1 MNRPLDGT
9 PYVDVDFPA
18 DARFLV
24 MARVTVAALAAE
36 LEFDLEAID
45 DLRIAVD
52 ELCVALLPRTNGLPE
67 AADDACRVRL
77 RAVLDG
83 GSILVEGILVEGR
96 ADRAAPEA
104 VREVVS
110 LDELSR
116 SILEVIVD
124 SYQLGPGTFRFRKSR
139 P

>member
-1 MNRPLDGT
+1 MNRPLDET
-9 PYVDVDFPA
+9 PHVNVDFPA

-36 LEFDLEAID
+36 LEFDLETID

-52 ELCVALLPRTNGLPE
+52 ELCVALLSE
-67 AADDACRVRL
+67 AVGDSCRVHL

-83 GSILVEGILVEGR
+83 SSLLVEGMI
-96 ADRAAPEA
+96 DRAASDEP
-104 VREVVS
+104 REVAS

-124 SYQLGPGTFRFRKSR
+124 SYQFGPGTFRFRKSR

>member
-1 MNRPLDGT
+1 MNQPLDGT

-52 ELCVALLPRTNGLPE
+52 ELCVALLPE
-67 AADDACRVRL
+67 AADDSCRVRL

-83 GSILVEGILVEGR
+83 SSILVEGMV
-96 ADRAAPEA
+96 DRAASDEP
-104 VREVVS
+104 REVAS

-124 SYQLGPGTFRFRKSR
+124 SYQVGPGTFRFRKSR

>member
-1 MNRPLDGT
+1 VNQPLDGT

-52 ELCVALLPRTNGLPE
+52 ELCVALLPE
-67 AADDACRVRL
+67 AADDSCRVRL

-83 GSILVEGILVEGR
+83 SSILVEGMV
-96 ADRAAPEA
+96 DRAASDEP
-104 VREVVS
+104 REVAS

-124 SYQLGPGTFRFRKSR
+124 SYQVGPGTFRFRKSR

>member
-1 MNRPLDGT
+1 MTRPMDGT

-36 LEFDLEAID
+36 LGFDLEAID
-45 DLRIAVD
+45 DLRIAAD
-52 ELCVALLPRTNGLPE
+52 ELCVALLPE
-67 AADDACRVRL
+67 AADDSSRIHL

-83 GSILVEGILVEGR
+83 SAILVEGAI
-96 ADRAAPEA
+96 DRDGPD
-104 VREVVS
+104 VPREVAS

-124 SYQLGPGTFRFRKSR
+124 SYQFGPGTFRFRKSR

>member
-1 MNRPLDGT
+1 VNRPLDGT

-24 MARVTVAALAAE
+24 MARVTVAAMAAE

-52 ELCVALLPRTNGLPE
+52 ELCVALLP
-67 AADDACRVRL
+67 DAGEDSCRIHL

-83 GSILVEGILVEGR
+83 SAILVEGMV
-96 ADRAAPEA
+96 DRDAPDEP
-104 VREVVS
+104 REVAS

-124 SYQLGPGTFRFRKSR
+124 SYQFGPGTFRFRKSR

>member
-36 LEFDLEAID
+36 LEFDLETID

-52 ELCVALLPRTNGLPE
+52 ELCVALLPQTTELPGT
-67 AADDACRVRL
+67 ADDSCRVHL

-83 GSILVEGILVEGR
+83 SSLLVEGMV
-96 ADRAAPEA
+96 DRHASDEP
-104 VREVVS
+104 REVAS

-124 SYQLGPGTFRFRKSR
+124 SYQVGPGTFRFRKSR